1 MFFVSLRADLL
12 HEVNIR
18 DLLISISL
26 QLSDELS
33 DINVGEF

>member
-12 HEVNIR
+12 HEVNVR